1 MWVKTENGEVL
12 NTLQHASKCNPY
24 LLYDTVLLNYL
35 HFFTVNR
42 TPKEHEPSL
51 TLHLTAS
58 QIILNKLS
66 DKMPISSSPVLVL
79 RFPQK
84 PTDCACTTVFLR
96 ESHESHKSSTVQ
108 HHRQW
113 STLITAMPE
122 ERTKWSSNY
131 RRYCN
136 KSWVKVWVSTVYN
149 YRVIQ
154 YRVNASR
161 IL

>member
-24 LLYDTVLLNYL
+24 LLYDTVKLPTLLHGQQNTKRARTKPHTLPYSFSDYSEQAVRQNA
-35 HFFTVNR
+35 HFCRSSFGVVFSSKTYWLYVYYC
-42 TPKEHEPSL
+42 
-51 TLHLTAS
+51 
-58 QIILNKLS
+58 
-66 DKMPISSSPVLVL
+66 ISE
-79 RFPQK
+79 
-84 PTDCACTTVFLR
+84 R
-96 ESHESHKSSTVQ
+96 ESHGSHKSSTVQ

-131 RRYCN
+131 SRYCN
-136 KSWVKVWVSTVYN
+136 KSWVKVWISTVYN